1 MHDATRDRPA
11 VGCGQMRSVGLADN
25 PQASSAGSRD
35 AAQDRVMAARV
46 DKHRVRLRVGI
57 DAPGNPL
64 D

>member
-1 MHDATRDRPA
+1 MQPGIGLPWDAA
-11 VGCGQMRSVGLADN
+11 KCGLSGWLTT
-25 PQASSAGSRD
+25 RD